1 MGVLNAL
8 VAGAVKTLTDAATKN
23 KDKEKTT
30 TTAAANKATTTTTAT
45 SAPKVATAYS
55 TKQPDMSR
63 REDLAGKTVSSN
75 GMNVTYDEN
84 GYATSATNYKATN
97 QQRAQSKD
105 VYDGDQALR
114 QTAKEQ
120 YGLSD
125 YDIQNMSDRQIQG
138 LIDTRQLIN
147 SGVVPQDEGHGIYEG
162 VRAQYGYSGG
172 DDGSQYIK
180 LGSGYND
187 PVATYIN
194 LMSNQSGIEQVQ
206 PSKED
211 EIPGYA
217 EWFTPTNSA
226 GGAATSGAAA
236 NAGVVPSA
244 SAGSVYASSGAT
256 GYGGTGYNTNDLT
269 EYIRQQN
276 AAQLEANLAALKES
290 YDKSMNGYQQ
300 QISLIPQSYDAARN
314 ATAAQDALARRQFDE
329 RAIAAGLS
337 SGANAQM
344 ELSRS
349 AALQSALSDL
359 DQQQQNAV
367 NSVNTNMANIE
378 ASYQSAIAQAKANG
392 NAALA
397 EALYNELVRVENQQR
412 QDAQLARQYQTTL
425 AQLGAQ
431 YGDYSGLNALGIN
444 TTAYEQERAAAK
456 ALEEA
461 NRKAAE
467 EAALAEANAYKPTF
481 TAAQVKSAYDNY
493 VNGKGPALEGN
504 MQRDFYYYYYG
515 DPDYGSATGAS
526 AMPGSTA
533 EQVQAAF
540 TGGGGGN
547 PTPSVSYNNGGL
559 TTGEVLAIQQ
569 EWNRQHPDRPI
580 AEDGY
585 WGPNSQSVT
594 GASDAATARTRLAS
608 GTPTQTTNADYFTN
622 PLSPGA
628 NGSPVAY
635 KNESAGT
642 ESTFQNPLALGGP
655 NPNYGGYANE
665 RAVQDVQNGYNA
677 LSANGKSLYTQIT
690 NNVGLTT
697 ANKQALLLSALNSG
711 SIKQSEYDF
720 LTALL

>member
-30 TTAAANKATTTTTAT
+30 TTTAANKATTATTAT

-75 GMNVTYDEN
+75 GMNVTYDDR
-84 GYATSATNYKATN
+84 GYAVSAKNYAAINDT
-97 QQRAQSKD
+97 RAQSKD

-114 QTAKEQ
+114 KAAKEQ

-125 YDIQNMSDRQIQG
+125 YDVQNMSDRQVQG

-147 SGVVPQDEGHGIYEG
+147 SGVVPQDEGHNIYEG

-194 LMSNQSGIEQVQ
+194 LMSKSDNPSGET
-206 PSKED
+206 
-211 EIPGYA
+211 GA
-217 EWFTPTNSA
+217 A
-226 GGAATSGAAA
+226 GGLTGTTGIVPFGTSTGAAASGTSGVLPGGAAA
-236 NAGVVPSA
+236 NIY
-244 SAGSVYASSGAT
+244 GST
-256 GYGGTGYNTNDLT
+256 GSYGGTGYGTNDLT

-300 QISLIPQSYDAARN
+300 QLSLIPQSYDAARN
-314 ATAAQDALARRQFDE
+314 ATAAQDAIARRQFDE

-367 NSVNTNMANIE
+367 NSVNTNMANVE
-378 ASYQSAIAQAKANG
+378 AAYQSAIAQAKANG

-444 TTAYEQERAAAK
+444 TTVYEQERAEAK

-481 TAAQVKSAYDNY
+481 TAAQVKSAYDNF

-504 MQRDFYYYYYG
+504 MLRDFYYYYYG

-533 EQVQAAF
+533 EQVQAAL
-540 TGGGGGN
+540 TGGGGGGN

-559 TTGEVLAIQQ
+559 TTGEVYAIQQ

-594 GASDAATARTRLAS
+594 GAPDAATARTRLAS

-642 ESTFQNPLALGGP
+642 EPTFQNPLALGGP